1 MKVSRAI
8 IYMKRHGNLFEKIV
22 DMDNLYKAYYNA
34 RRGKSW
40 QRAVIKF
47 NEDIERNL
55 IGIRN
60 SLVGKTFTTSP
71 YKTKFIHEPKLR
83 EIYILPFSPDRIV
96 QHAIMN
102 VIEPIWEGLFIYDSY
117 ACRIGKG
124 IHVGSRKAME
134 FIRKN
139 NYCMQCDIAK
149 FYPSIDHE
157 ILFNIIKKKIK
168 CKDTLDLLY
177 DIIVSIPGDRNV
189 PIGNYTSQWFGNLYM
204 NELDQY
210 LKKDCGAK
218 CYIRYCDDF
227 IVFSNYKEEL
237 NSLAGKIEEFLD
249 SKLKLSLKKCSI
261 FPVTQ
266 GLDFLGYRHFK
277 DYILLRKSTS
287 KRVVKRLRKLPNELY
302 RGNITK
308 DQLRSSLASTQ
319 GWLRW
324 ANTHNLQLSL
334 EMDKLREL
342 YIEEV

>member
-1 MKVSRAI
+1 
-8 IYMKRHGNLFEKIV
+8 MKRHGNLFDKIV

-34 RRGKSW
+34 RRGKRW

-47 NEDIERNL
+47 NEDIEGNL
-55 IGIRN
+55 IGIRD

-117 ACRIGKG
+117 ACRVGKG
-124 IHVGSRKAME
+124 IHAGSRRAME

-139 NYCMQCDIAK
+139 QYCMQCDIAK

-177 DIIVSIPGDRNV
+177 DIIVSIPGVKNV

-210 LKKDCGAK
+210 LKKECGAK

-261 FPVTQ
+261 FPVSQ

-277 DYILLRKSTS
+277 DYILLRKSTA
-287 KRVVKRLRKLPNELY
+287 KRVVKRLRKLPRELD

-334 EMDKLREL
+334 KMDKLREL